1 MKRYWSGLVAG
12 YWLGVRV
19 DIESEGRAV
28 LEKRQRLGFTLVEGA
43 ALVVVDNEVLQFR
56 EIVLGWSE
64 GEGWWFWCYS
74 APWAVAKTV
83 LGSVGLALLSVLT
96 FRFLRLSLL

>member
-28 LEKRQRLGFTLVEGA
+28 LEKRQRLGFALVEGT
-43 ALVVVDNEVLQFR
+43 ALVVIDNEVF
-56 EIVLGWSE
+56 
-64 GEGWWFWCYS
+64 
-74 APWAVAKTV
+74 
-83 LGSVGLALLSVLT
+83 
-96 FRFLRLSLL
+96 